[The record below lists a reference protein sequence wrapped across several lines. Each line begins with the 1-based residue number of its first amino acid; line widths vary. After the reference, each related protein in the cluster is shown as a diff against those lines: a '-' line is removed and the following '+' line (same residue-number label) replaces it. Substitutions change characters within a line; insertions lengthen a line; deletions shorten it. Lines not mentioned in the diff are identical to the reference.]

1 MHVYV
6 HVYMYICV
14 LAYLCVFVYVC
25 KHVAHSATHI
35 DIVYMNVHVYLTLPH
50 LYNEGRSAMK
60 QYLPKKPVRRGFKV
74 WVVADSSN
82 GYFLDIDV
90 YVGKASDGV
99 TTEHGWERASVQLSG
114 RIRGKSASCRH

>member
-1 MHVYV
+1 MPDFRV
-6 HVYMYICV
+6 HGHICV

-25 KHVAHSATHI
+25 KHVAHSATYI

-50 LYNEGRSAMK
+50 LYNEGQSAMK

-99 TTEHGWERASVQLSG
+99 TTEHGLGERVVLQLMFPPQEPQS
-114 RIRGKSASCRH
+114 IL